1 MLDYNQPYSTETFHK
16 FHHISLIN
24 ENQAF
29 VLDCE
34 LSKPK
39 TKILKAKTAQND
51 KVRDLL
57 LKDVEE
63 EIPIYT
69 CFSSYEFDSFIRGY
83 HVYQHIWTPVE
94 GERYSCTC
102 ELGNEHDCNAV
113 AVMYE
118 DRVVGH
124 IPLTISKCI
133 SLFLTLPGSF
143 LETKVTGKRINRGGG
158 YGLEVLACCK

>member
-1 MLDYNQPYSTETFHK
+1 M
-16 FHHISLIN
+16 
-24 ENQAF
+24 
-29 VLDCE
+29 
-34 LSKPK
+34 
-39 TKILKAKTAQND
+39 AQND

-94 GERYSCTC
+94 GETYSCTR
-102 ELGNEHDCNAV
+102 EPGNEQDCNAV

-118 DRVVGH
+118 DRVVDH
-124 IPLTISKCI
+124 IPLPISKCI
-133 SLFLTLPGSF
+133 SLFPNLPGSF
-143 LETKVTGKRINRGGG
+143 LETKVTGNRINRGGE
-158 YGLEVLACCK
+158 YGLEVPCKYRRSGQEKAVDCIKRKRAHFYKNTRLL

>member
-1 MLDYNQPYSTETFHK
+1 M
-16 FHHISLIN
+16 
-24 ENQAF
+24 
-29 VLDCE
+29 
-34 LSKPK
+34 
-39 TKILKAKTAQND
+39 AQND

-94 GERYSCTC
+94 GETYSCTR
-102 ELGNEHDCNAV
+102 EPGNEQDCNAV

-124 IPLTISKCI
+124 IPLAISKCI

-143 LETKVTGKRINRGGG
+143 LETKVTGKRINQGGG
-158 YGLEVLACCK
+158 YVLEVLSKYCISGQEKAVDWIKRKETTFVQEHLFAVNNFLGKKCK